1 MRITHFIYSQ
11 IIVFCVE
18 NVPVIQYSIHMLY
31 KNIFKILIAH
41 EAKNIYFKVFFLQII
56 SRLMALYNTP
66 PFFWFYNFVT
76 LNTGRGQI
84 PVNNHLN
91 NF

>member
-1 MRITHFIYSQ
+1 MRMTYFIYSQ

-41 EAKNIYFKVFFLQII
+41 EAKNIYSNVFSYKL
-56 SRLMALYNTP
+56 
-66 PFFWFYNFVT
+66 
-76 LNTGRGQI
+76 
-84 PVNNHLN
+84 
-91 NF
+91 

>member
-1 MRITHFIYSQ
+1 MRITYFIYSQ

-66 PFFWFYNFVT
+66 PFLGVFT
-76 LNTGRGQI
+76 ILL
-84 PVNNHLN
+84 H
-91 NF
+91 